1 MLPFKLRVSPSNI
14 WMFVFQSLWNSARMS
29 AVARSALRQDGGR
42 IVPFKI
48 WTALCS
54 ISLVSCMLGVN
65 MIMAGILYRGLSTK
79 QCFIVNCYRADYNI
93 ILESKPNTTSDNY
106 LQVRTNTV
114 QIRM

>member
-1 MLPFKLRVSPSNI
+1 
-14 WMFVFQSLWNSARMS
+14 MS
-29 AVARSALRQDGGR
+29 AVARSALRQDGGY

-54 ISLVSCMLGVN
+54 NSLVSCTLGIS

-79 QCFIVNCYRADYNI
+79 QCFIVNCYRADYI

-106 LQVRTNTV
+106 FQVRTNTV